1 METADGVSC
10 SSPAISENEY
20 PSRQC
25 MLKGN
30 LPAAR
35 FYESMGGKN
44 FPEQNRNKEYSG
56 HDISEVIY
64 IFAREL

>member
-1 METADGVSC
+1 MLL
-10 SSPAISENEY
+10 Y
-20 PSRQC
+20 LY

-44 FPEQNRNKEYSG
+44 FPEYNRRKEYSG
-56 HDISEVIY
+56 YDISEVIY
-64 IFAREL
+64 VFAWEL

>member
-1 METADGVSC
+1 
-10 SSPAISENEY
+10 
-20 PSRQC
+20 

-44 FPEQNRNKEYSG
+44 FPEQNRNKEYAG